1 MSNILTRHILTR
13 QIVLFISVCK
23 WCVLG
28 TLVGVAVGLAV
39 AVFLKALDY
48 SIALTGQFHYYFLLL
63 PLALLVSGAMTKY
76 LASDDEGH
84 GTAMIIDALHKRSGK
99 IKPSTVLVKLAA
111 TLITIASGG
120 SAGKEEPGAQI
131 GAGLSSLFGDLL
143 KFDDRDRRK
152 LVICGVSAGFA
163 SVFGT
168 PLGGAIFGVEVLF
181 VGGLMYDVLLPAF
194 IAGIVSYQVSAAL
207 GITYFYSPLQF
218 VPVFS
223 GFFLA
228 QVIVAGIFFGIV
240 ALLLIELFSLFKRA
254 AQRLPLWA
262 PAKGIIGGA
271 ALILL
276 TLIFSTQYL
285 GLGLGTTQATLQGQH
300 AVWYAFLVKIVFTS
314 ITLGFGGSGGIIT
327 PIFFIGSTAGALFA
341 QVFGLNSATFAA
353 IGLVAVLAGA
363 TNTPI
368 AASIISVELFG
379 PAVAP
384 YAAVACVVSYVMS
397 GHRSIYPSQV
407 LATEKSRSIQVQIG
421 KEVAE
426 CEPTVQ
432 PRAGS
437 VTGAGIVVINK
448 IRGFVAKH
456 LHFRLRQRPR

>member
-1 MSNILTRHILTR
+1 M
-13 QIVLFISVCK
+13 
-23 WCVLG
+23 LG

-76 LASDDEGH
+76 LAPDDEGH

-240 ALLLIELFSLFKRA
+240 ALLLIELFALFKRA
-254 AQRLPLWA
+254 AERLPVWA

-276 TLIFSTQYL
+276 TLIFSTQYPRARI
-285 GLGLGTTQATLQGQH
+285 GHDPSH
-300 AVWYAFLVKIVFTS
+300 A
-314 ITLGFGGSGGIIT
+314 
-327 PIFFIGSTAGALFA
+327 AGAARRLVRLPLEDRVHEHNVGLWGKRRHHHPYLLYRFHGRRSFRA
-341 QVFGLNSATFAA
+341 GIWLEFGDVCGNWS
-353 IGLVAVLAGA
+353 
-363 TNTPI
+363 
-368 AASIISVELFG
+368 
-379 PAVAP
+379 
-384 YAAVACVVSYVMS
+384 C
-397 GHRSIYPSQV
+397 
-407 LATEKSRSIQVQIG
+407 SRS
-421 KEVAE
+421 
-426 CEPTVQ
+426 C
-432 PRAGS
+432 GS
-437 VTGAGIVVINK
+437 HQHPHRRQYYIN
-448 IRGFVAKH
+448 
-456 LHFRLRQRPR
+456 

>member
-1 MSNILTRHILTR
+1 
-13 QIVLFISVCK
+13 
-23 WCVLG
+23 
-28 TLVGVAVGLAV
+28 LV
-39 AVFLKALDY
+39 
-48 SIALTGQFHYYFLLL
+48 
-63 PLALLVSGAMTKY
+63 
-76 LASDDEGH
+76 
-84 GTAMIIDALHKRSGK
+84 R
-99 IKPSTVLVKLAA
+99 LAA

-131 GAGLSSLFGDLL
+131 GAGLSSLFSDLL
-143 KFDDRDRRK
+143 KLDDRDRRK

-194 IAGIVSYQVSAAL
+194 VAGIVSYQVSAAL
-207 GITYFYSPLQF
+207 GITYFYSPLKF

-228 QVIVAGIFFGIV
+228 QVIIAGIFFGLV
-240 ALLLIELFSLFKRA
+240 ALLLIELFTLFKKA
-254 AQRLPLWA
+254 AERLPIWA

-276 TLIFSTQYL
+276 TLTFSTQYL
-285 GLGLGTTQATLQGQH
+285 GLGLATTQATLQGQQ
-300 AVWYAFLVKIVFTS
+300 AVWYAFPLKIVFTS

-353 IGLVAVLAGA
+353 IGL
-363 TNTPI
+363 
-368 AASIISVELFG
+368 FG

-421 KEVAE
+421 KEVSKG
-426 CEPTVQ
+426 EPTVQ
-432 PRAGS
+432 LRVGS
-437 VTGAGIVVINK
+437 VTEAGVKAINK
-448 IRGFVAKH
+448 ITGFIAKH
-456 LHFRLRQRPR
+456 FRVRQRPR

>member
-1 MSNILTRHILTR
+1 MSNASSILAR

-28 TLVGVAVGLAV
+28 TLVGIAVGLAV

-48 SIALTGQFHYYFLLL
+48 SIAVTGQFPYYFLLL
-63 PLALLVSGAMTKY
+63 PLALLVSGAMMKY
-76 LASDDEGH
+76 LAPGDEGH
-84 GTAMIIDALHKRSGK
+84 GTAVIIDALHKRSGK
-99 IKPSTVLVKLAA
+99 IKPSTVLVRLAA

-131 GAGLSSLFGDLL
+131 GAGLSSLFSDLL

-168 PLGGAIFGVEVLF
+168 PIGGAIFGVEVLF

-228 QVIVAGIFFGIV
+228 QVIFAGIFFGIV
-240 ALLLIELFSLFKRA
+240 ALLLIELFNLFKKA
-254 AQRLPLWA
+254 AERLPLWA

-276 TLIFSTQYL
+276 TLAFSTQYL
-285 GLGLGTTQATLQGQH
+285 GLGLATTQATLQGQQ
-300 AVWYAFLVKIVFTS
+300 AVWYAFPLKIVFTS

-368 AASIISVELFG
+368 AASIISIELFG

-421 KEVAE
+421 KEVSKGEA
-426 CEPTVQ
+426 TVQ
-432 PRAGS
+432 ARAGS
-437 VTGAGIVVINK
+437 VTAAGIAVITK

-456 LHFRLRQRPR
+456 FRVRQRRR

>member
-1 MSNILTRHILTR
+1 VSNASNILAR

-48 SIALTGQFHYYFLLL
+48 SIALTGQFPYYFLLL

-76 LASDDEGH
+76 LASDGEGH
-84 GTAMIIDALHKRSGK
+84 GTAVIIDALHKRSGK
-99 IKPSTVLVKLAA
+99 IKPSTVLVRLAA
-111 TLITIASGG
+111 TLITI
-120 SAGKEEPGAQI
+120 AGKEEPGAQI
-131 GAGLSSLFGDLL
+131 GAGLSSLFSDLL

-168 PLGGAIFGVEVLF
+168 PIGGAIFGVEVLF

-228 QVIVAGIFFGIV
+228 QVIFAGIFFGLV
-240 ALLLIELFSLFKRA
+240 ALLLIELFTLFKKA
-254 AQRLPLWA
+254 AERLPLWA

-276 TLIFSTQYL
+276 TLTFSTQYL
-285 GLGLGTTQATLQGQH
+285 GLGLATTQATLQGQQ
-300 AVWYAFLVKIVFTS
+300 AVWYAFPLKIVFTS
-314 ITLGFGGSGGIIT
+314 ITMSFGGSGGIIT

-368 AASIISVELFG
+368 AASIISIELFG

-421 KEVAE
+421 QEVSKG
-426 CEPTVQ
+426 EPTVQ

-437 VTGAGIVVINK
+437 VTAAGIAVITK

-456 LHFRLRQRPR
+456 FRVRQRRR